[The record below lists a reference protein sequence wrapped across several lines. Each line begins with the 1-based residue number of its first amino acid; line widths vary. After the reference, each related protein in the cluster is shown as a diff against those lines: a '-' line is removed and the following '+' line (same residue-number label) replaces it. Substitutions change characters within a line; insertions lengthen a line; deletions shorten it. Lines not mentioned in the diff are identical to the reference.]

1 MANHYC
7 VAGPLCFSPT
17 NNKQVTRLH
26 KVPGKIKTYQMNIR
40 LESESYQL
48 NRKDLCSEGFREISI
63 NPKQIRLPVLTE
75 L

>member
-7 VAGPLCFSPT
+7 VDGPLCFSPT

-26 KVPGKIKTYQMNIR
+26 KVPDKIKIYQMKIR
-40 LESESYQL
+40 PESESYKL
-48 NRKDLCSEGFREISI
+48 NQKALCLEGFREISI
-63 NPKQIRLPVLTE
+63 NPKQIRLPVLSE